1 MLFPIPSSN
10 PGAAKSSKKTAKDRL
25 RLFKQGHIRE
35 LYDEGN
41 AVISKSPKEMAQAPA
56 RLQKS
61 AQLAI
66 GLDNVKTANVRLTKD
81 APVAIIN
88 DDRFKILQK
97 LHPKSLQRS
106 VNKLRRSCRFSHD
119 LCSLAFT
126 PEQIVRILRRLQ
138 RGKAG
143 GLYGDTLDIY
153 IKSAR
158 SLNLNKE

>member
-1 MLFPIPSSN
+1 VLFPIPSSN

-88 DDRFKILQK
+88 ATV
-97 LHPKSLQRS
+97 SRS
-106 VNKLRRSCRFSHD
+106 YRS
-119 LCSLAFT
+119 FT
-126 PEQIVRILRRLQ
+126 P
-138 RGKAG
+138 
-143 GLYGDTLDIY
+143 
-153 IKSAR
+153 
-158 SLNLNKE
+158 SLSNAVSTSCGAPAALATITAHLPSSQSK